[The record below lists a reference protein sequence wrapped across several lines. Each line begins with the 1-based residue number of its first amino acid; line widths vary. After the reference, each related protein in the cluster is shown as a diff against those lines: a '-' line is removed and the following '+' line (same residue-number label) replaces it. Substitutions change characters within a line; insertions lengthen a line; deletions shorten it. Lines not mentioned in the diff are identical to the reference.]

1 MTKVTS
7 NSKGRFFF
15 SIFVC
20 FLKVSKSQNKF
31 MKSSFLS
38 KNEQNIA
45 RISALTFRAES
56 LQYFVCF
63 LGEMMTSWI
72 CFEIYWPLVLSDR
85 NSVSVSQFETDTN
98 YGIGAVTSSAETETV
113 IYWFFRHGISEMT
126 KPVTSDS
133 DKTSD
138 STKPYLTILDKNTK
152 TVSVTVLAKIISQ
165 LEFRYQTKIK
175 IAVLVVHFFLES
187 PNFTESSRSQKIN
200 MPWWIYS
207 NSLDACKGTIFWH
220 TLRFQIYG

>member
-1 MTKVTS
+1 
-7 NSKGRFFF
+7 
-15 SIFVC
+15 
-20 FLKVSKSQNKF
+20 
-31 MKSSFLS
+31 
-38 KNEQNIA
+38 
-45 RISALTFRAES
+45 
-56 LQYFVCF
+56 
-63 LGEMMTSWI
+63 
-72 CFEIYWPLVLSDR
+72 
-85 NSVSVSQFETDTN
+85 
-98 YGIGAVTSSAETETV
+98 
-113 IYWFFRHGISEMT
+113 MT

-200 MPWWIYS
+200 MP
-207 NSLDACKGTIFWH
+207 
-220 TLRFQIYG
+220 